1 MSDATIDAYL
11 DRLKAALKGCDR
23 ALIQDALWDAEDH
36 LRSELARRRYQ
47 EPGLDEAKAL
57 ADILAAFGEP
67 AEVAAAYRDRDAVVS
82 AALAPARPVRLPE
95 AETGE
100 AGEIIEVPAPRRGFF
115 GIFLDLRAYTSLLY
129 LLLSMA
135 TGIFF
140 FTWAVTGISLSLGL
154 AVLVIGIPFLIVFL
168 GSVRLLALAEGRLVE
183 GLLGVRMP
191 RRQPPAES
199 ERGWKAQLKSLFTD
213 GRTWSSLAYL
223 VLMMPLG
230 IIYFTV
236 MISLLSVSL
245 ALLASP
251 IVHFVFHETTFN
263 GWPWGEAHQNLM
275 MVLAGLLGVLAVP
288 ATLHLAR
295 LLGRAQGHL
304 ARRLLVR
311 I

>member
-1 MSDATIDAYL
+1 MSDATIDVYL
-11 DRLKAALKGCDR
+11 DRLKAALKGCDK

-47 EPGLDEAKAL
+47 EPGLDEAQAL
-57 ADILAAFGEP
+57 AEILAAFGEP

-82 AALAPARPVRLPE
+82 AALAPQRPVPATPAADETVEAPTPRL
-95 AETGE
+95 
-100 AGEIIEVPAPRRGFF
+100 GFF
-115 GIFLDLRAYTSLLY
+115 GIFRDLRAYTSLLY

-140 FTWAVTGISLSLGL
+140 FTWAVTGISLSIGL

-168 GSVRLLALAEGRLVE
+168 GSVRLLALAEGRMVE

-199 ERGWKAQLKSLFTD
+199 ERGWKAQLKGLFTD

-251 IVHFVFHETTFN
+251 IVHFVFHEVTFI

>member
-11 DRLKAALKGCDR
+11 DRLKAALKGCDK

-36 LRSELARRRYQ
+36 LRSELARRRFQ
-47 EPGLDEAKAL
+47 EPGLDQAKAL

-67 AEVAAAYRDRDAVVS
+67 DEVAAAYRDRDALVS
-82 AALAPARPVRLPE
+82 AALAPARPSRASEEETVE
-95 AETGE
+95 APT
-100 AGEIIEVPAPRRGFF
+100 PRRGFF

-129 LLLSMA
+129 LLLSLA

-140 FTWAVTGISLSLGL
+140 FTWAVTGISLSVGL

-199 ERGWKAQLKSLFTD
+199 ERGWKARLKGLFTD
-213 GRTWSSLAYL
+213 GRTWTSLTYL
-223 VLMMPLG
+223 VLMLPLG
-230 IIYFTV
+230 IFYFTLV
-236 MISLLSVSL
+236 ISLLSISL
-245 ALLASP
+245 ALLAAP
-251 IVHFVFHETTFN
+251 VVHFVFHEVTFQ
-263 GWPWGEAHQNLM
+263 GWVWGEDHTGV
-275 MVLAGLLGVLAVP
+275 MVVIAGLLGVLAVP